1 MTGRG
6 AREPRRRGARGPWT
20 ALLALLLLLPASSA
34 SAQVVSGRLLDGSTR
49 NPISDGR
56 VQLLDP
62 DGTVVATDESD
73 ASGGFRLEAP
83 GPGDYYI
90 RGERLGY
97 TSRTDGVL
105 ELGEGGQL
113 TIEFYLRAAP
123 IQLDTVRA
131 TVEGWRVERHLESQG
146 FYERLDQ
153 GFGHFITPEDLSRIR
168 PADPSD
174 LLRNIPG
181 ARVFDGWPSR
191 SVYFRVM
198 GDYCEPRIFVDG
210 IEVNDMAPGA
220 ALGEVVEVEAVSG
233 IEVYNRPS
241 SVPLQYGGTGASCGL
256 ILVWTVTGAPG

>member
-1 MTGRG
+1 
-6 AREPRRRGARGPWT
+6 
-20 ALLALLLLLPASSA
+20 
-34 SAQVVSGRLLDGSTR
+34 VVSGRLLDGATR
-49 NPISDGR
+49 RPISDGR
-56 VQLLDP
+56 VQLLDL
-62 DGTVVATDESD
+62 DGAVVATDESD

-105 ELGEGGQL
+105 ELGEGGRI
-113 TIEFYLRAAP
+113 TIEFYLRTAP

-131 TVEGWRVERHLESQG
+131 TVEGWRLERHLEDQG
-146 FYERLDQ
+146 FYERLEQ
-153 GFGHFITPEDLSRIR
+153 GFGHFITPEDISRLR

-174 LLRNIPG
+174 LLRNVPG
-181 ARVFDGWPSR
+181 ARVVDGWPSR

-198 GDYCEPRIFVDG
+198 GEYCEPRIFVDG
-210 IEVNDMAPGA
+210 IEVNDLAPGA
-220 ALGEVVEVEAVSG
+220 ALGEVVDIEAVSG

-256 ILVWTVTGAPG
+256 ILVWTAMGAPG